1 MTLNLQETQRL
12 VTDRAEAAPTWYVED
27 NRDPDEMIH
36 PNSPSNPAP
45 DSPARPEADRTSRV
59 PNRQLPDL
67 AATWA
72 LGAELAQRLP
82 AGALVLLCGELGA
95 GKTSL
100 VQGLAVGLGIQE
112 TVTSPSFALAHHY
125 TGKRANGTATALIHL
140 DLYRIDHPA
149 AADELLA
156 QEMEEALFLGAVM
169 VVEWPERL
177 GEWPSP
183 AWTITL
189 TYADP
194 NDPLAGRV
202 ATEAAPRS

>member
-1 MTLNLQETQRL
+1 
-12 VTDRAEAAPTWYVED
+12 
-27 NRDPDEMIH
+27 MIH
-36 PNSPSNPAP
+36 PNSAPAFLV
-45 DSPARPEADRTSRV
+45 PAEANLTSRV

-82 AGALVLLCGELGA
+82 AGTVMLLCGELGA

-100 VQGLAVGLGIQE
+100 VQGLAMGLGIHE

-125 TGKRANGTATALIHL
+125 TGKRSNGTATALVHL
-140 DLYRIDHPA
+140 DLYRINNPA
-149 AADELLA
+149 AAEELLA

-177 GEWPSP
+177 GERPSP

-189 TYADP
+189 SYADP
-194 NDPLAGRV
+194 SDPLAGRW
-202 ATEAAPRS
+202 ALEAAPRF

>member
-1 MTLNLQETQRL
+1 
-12 VTDRAEAAPTWYVED
+12 
-27 NRDPDEMIH
+27 MIH
-36 PNSPSNPAP
+36 PNSAAGFRVPT
-45 DSPARPEADRTSRV
+45 DADRTSRV

-82 AGALVLLCGELGA
+82 AGAVLLLFGELGA

-100 VQGLAVGLGIQE
+100 VQGLAVGLGIHE
-112 TVTSPSFALAHHY
+112 TVTSPSFDLDHHY
-125 TGKRANGTATALIHL
+125 TGKRANGTATALVHL
-140 DLYRIDHPA
+140 DLYRIDDPA
-149 AADELLA
+149 AADELFA

-177 GEWPSP
+177 GEQPSP
-183 AWTITL
+183 AWTISL

-194 NDPLAGRV
+194 SDPMAGRM
-202 ATEAAPRS
+202 AMESISSI

>member
-1 MTLNLQETQRL
+1 MN
-12 VTDRAEAAPTWYVED
+12 
-27 NRDPDEMIH
+27 H
-36 PNSPSNPAP
+36 PNPAP
-45 DSPARPEADRTSRV
+45 GFHVPTDLDRSARV

-72 LGAELAQRLP
+72 LGEELAQRLP
-82 AGALVLLCGELGA
+82 AGAVLLLRGELGA

-100 VQGLAVGLGIQE
+100 VQGLAKGLGIHE

-125 TGKRANGTATALIHL
+125 IGKRANGTATALVHI
-140 DLYRIDHPA
+140 DLYRIDNPA
-149 AADELLA
+149 AADELFA
-156 QEMEEALFLGAVM
+156 QEMEEALFLNAVM

-177 GEWPSP
+177 GEQPSP

-202 ATEAAPRS
+202 ALESTSFI